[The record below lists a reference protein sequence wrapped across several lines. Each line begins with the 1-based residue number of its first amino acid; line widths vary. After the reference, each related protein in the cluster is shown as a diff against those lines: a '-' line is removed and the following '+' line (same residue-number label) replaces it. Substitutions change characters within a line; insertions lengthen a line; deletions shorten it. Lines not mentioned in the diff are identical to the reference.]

1 VCHIGGVAQCNAK
14 RAWES
19 IVMAVKRLCS
29 LVRKGFQKDQPEEY
43 KGLLRD
49 AKYMCKKCGRAAAKA
64 KCLCKPTKI

>member
-19 IVMAVKRLCS
+19 IVMAV
-29 LVRKGFQKDQPEEY
+29 
-43 KGLLRD
+43 LLRD